1 MSENIEDKYEQI
13 PENEKDVPEGSE
25 VQEDEEFVFDEKPVQ
40 PKWFKNKV
48 VNIFFIIGV
57 IIIICL
63 AVYFVRKVWPD
74 VVNYFKERRLYQ
86 EAVRKDESNDMII
99 RGSHYD
105 SAKEALAGH
114 AVYFELIGPVGLV
127 CVLVFVVNYLI
138 QVAAKKMQDARRKSQ
153 EKKFYKE
160 KEKRRKEREEAVK
173 AAKG

>member
-1 MSENIEDKYEQI
+1 MAENVDLQ
-13 PENEKDVPEGSE
+13 SE
-25 VQEDEEFVFDEKPVQ
+25 VKETNESKEFVFDKQEDEEFVFDEKPVQ

-86 EAVRKDESNDMII
+86 EAVRKDESNDMIVH
-99 RGSHYD
+99 GSYYD

-173 AAKG
+173 AAKR